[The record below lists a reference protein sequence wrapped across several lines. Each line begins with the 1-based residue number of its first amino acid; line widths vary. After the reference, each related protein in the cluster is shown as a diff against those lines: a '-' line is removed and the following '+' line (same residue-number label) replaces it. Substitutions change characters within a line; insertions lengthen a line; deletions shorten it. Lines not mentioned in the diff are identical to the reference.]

1 MLRLQHITQ
10 SWGNWKHS
18 EGPFVINKSSVSQI
32 KELINAGS
40 ADDFLILLFLVS

>member
-10 SWGNWKHS
+10 SRGTENTAK
-18 EGPFVINKSSVSQI
+18 PFVINKSSVSQI
-32 KELINAGS
+32 KVLINAGS